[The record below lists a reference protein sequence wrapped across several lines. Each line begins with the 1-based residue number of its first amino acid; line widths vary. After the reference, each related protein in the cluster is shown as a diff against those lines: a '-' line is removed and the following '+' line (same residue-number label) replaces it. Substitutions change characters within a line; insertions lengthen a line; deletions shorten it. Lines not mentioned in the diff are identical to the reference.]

1 MGGLDPPRKA
11 SLTIDPAAAA
21 ALAMRE
27 SASSRGRVRPTK
39 RARVT
44 RGGDDAS
51 ALSSATP
58 DDGSLDAFERQ
69 ALGPLLWRRPE
80 ATELTDIPSQ
90 FRDARHYVRAFEP
103 VLMEETREE
112 VRSAWIESL
121 GERRQFPLRLQ
132 TLEVAGGGWRRATL
146 VCDDKRDAET
156 LRSLCPEHSVAVLC
170 ERRVDETD
178 PWPRSV
184 AGEDLP
190 LAVAGFVDR
199 VMPREGFVQFKFY
212 VSDAAHVRTDPASAG
227 WKPWHETLRR
237 RERDALE
244 AFEGV
249 RRPIRGAD
257 GREAAGDAAPGTE
270 EGETAA
276 AALPRAEGRRWW
288 LAPAGKLSSASQAY
302 EALHN
307 IKRLHAPMRAA
318 MLAPPPEGMPKTIGR
333 EPPPLAEEVAAHP
346 EFVQFLD
353 ANFNEP
359 QLAAIRWSAAHTLR
373 SFERDRANAAN
384 VANAANAGADGESSS
399 AAAPF
404 PFTLVQGPPGT
415 GKTHTV
421 WGILNILHLVLYQ
434 RHYQHLHRAIALG
447 TARASGGDA
456 SFTSA
461 AAAGDW
467 IAGFDRDD
475 EPDAD
480 VESATVN
487 DLFDTLKRAAGVE
500 RGHNYGVSKP
510 RILVCAPSNAA
521 TDNLLERVMSRGF
534 RKTDGAA
541 YYPDVVRVGA
551 ADAMVSEKVTAVH
564 AQAKVEGLMR
574 MSPREWD
581 AHYRKQDKFAKEAA
595 ACISHHERRHVDAAR
610 ERARLDDAVRNG
622 SIEPDELVR
631 AAERLDAEDDAR
643 VREMLRLNDDR
654 NKAVADMARLAY
666 LLTHLGGGGG
676 GGGGGEEDGG
686 GSRGSRERRKGKT
699 HRVRAALEAS
709 FVDDAEIVFTTL
721 ASSSRRV
728 FRQLTHGFDTVL
740 VDEAAQA
747 NEVATLIPFL
757 HGARRCVLVGDP
769 QQLPSTVL
777 SGAAQGVSFQRS
789 LFERFVALGAEAT
802 LLSVQYRMHP
812 EIRKFPSSAFYDDRL
827 VDSDSVVAA
836 AARREP
842 YHDANHLGPYVV
854 FDASGGAQH
863 KSATGGLSNAV
874 EALCVVCLYKKLEL
888 ALRGVAASVADVT
901 VAVITPYR
909 EQRALILRAFAVLCG
924 GEGAAARLGVS
935 VSTVDGYQGQEA
947 DVVIVS
953 TVRGGERA
961 AGVGFLADVR
971 RMNVALTRAKR
982 ALWVVGRMDAL
993 RRSPMWARLA
1003 EDAAKRGLVV
1013 ADADSREL
1021 FADAVPAARQ
1031 EAAMEELARGRRG
1044 WRGDGGGTGRGGER
1058 GGGRFGGGGGGGFGG
1073 GDRGRAPPP
1082 PPARKTTDAPPPP
1095 PNPAPKD
1102 AGGGR
1107 RDEFECAFAEE
1118 I

>member
-1 MGGLDPPRKA
+1 
-11 SLTIDPAAAA
+11 
-21 ALAMRE
+21 
-27 SASSRGRVRPTK
+27 
-39 RARVT
+39 
-44 RGGDDAS
+44 
-51 ALSSATP
+51 
-58 DDGSLDAFERQ
+58 
-69 ALGPLLWRRPE
+69 
-80 ATELTDIPSQ
+80 
-90 FRDARHYVRAFEP
+90 
-103 VLMEETREE
+103 
-112 VRSAWIESL
+112 
-121 GERRQFPLRLQ
+121 
-132 TLEVAGGGWRRATL
+132 
-146 VCDDKRDAET
+146 
-156 LRSLCPEHSVAVLC
+156 
-170 ERRVDETD
+170 
-178 PWPRSV
+178 
-184 AGEDLP
+184 
-190 LAVAGFVDR
+190 
-199 VMPREGFVQFKFY
+199 
-212 VSDAAHVRTDPASAG
+212 
-227 WKPWHETLRR
+227 
-237 RERDALE
+237 
-244 AFEGV
+244 
-249 RRPIRGAD
+249 
-257 GREAAGDAAPGTE
+257 
-270 EGETAA
+270 
-276 AALPRAEGRRWW
+276 
-288 LAPAGKLSSASQAY
+288 
-302 EALHN
+302 
-307 IKRLHAPMRAA
+307 MRAA
-318 MLAPPPEGMPKTIGR
+318 MLAPPPEGMPKTSGR

-346 EFVQFLD
+346 ELVRFLD

-373 SFERDRANAAN
+373 SYERDRAAAAN
-384 VANAANAGADGESSS
+384 GANAANAGADGESSS
-399 AAAPF
+399 SAAPF

-461 AAAGDW
+461 AAAGEW

-480 VESATVN
+480 AESATVN

-541 YYPDVVRVGA
+541 YHPDVVRVGA

-581 AHYRKQDKFAKEAA
+581 AHYRKQDAFAKEAA

-610 ERARLDDAVRNG
+610 RRAGLDDAARDG

-631 AAERLDAEDDAR
+631 AAERLNAEDDAR

-666 LLTHLGGGGG
+666 LLTHLGGRGGG
-676 GGGGGEEDGG
+676 GGGGDDDGG

-812 EIRKFPSSAFYDDRL
+812 EIRAFPSTAFYDDRL

-888 ALRGVAASVADVT
+888 ALRGAAESVADVT

-961 AGVGFLADVR
+961 GGVGFLADVR

-1021 FADAVPAARQ
+1021 FADAVPVARQ

-1044 WRGDGGGTGRGGER
+1044 WRGDGGGGGRGG
-1058 GGGRFGGGGGGGFGG
+1058 GSGSGGFGG

-1082 PPARKTTDAPPPP
+1082 PPARKTVDVPPPP
-1095 PNPAPKD
+1095 PKPAPARVGKD
-1102 AGGGR
+1102 EGGGH

>member
-1 MGGLDPPRKA
+1 MGGTDPPRKA
-11 SLTIDPAAAA
+11 CLTIDPTAAAA
-21 ALAMRE
+21 MAMRE
-27 SASSRGRVRPTK
+27 SASIRGRVRPSK

-51 ALSSATP
+51 ALASSADP

-80 ATELTDIPSQ
+80 ASELVDIPAQ

-112 VRSAWIESL
+112 VRSAWVESL

-132 TLEVAGGGWRRATL
+132 SLEVAGGGWRRATL
-146 VCDDKRDAET
+146 VCDDTRDAET
-156 LRSLCPEHSVAVLC
+156 LRSLCPEQSVAVLC

-184 AGEDLP
+184 DGEELP
-190 LAVAGFVDR
+190 VAVAGFVER

-212 VSDAAHVRTDPASAG
+212 VSDAAHVRTDPSSAG

-237 RERDALE
+237 REREALE

-257 GREAAGDAAPGTE
+257 GRESAVDAAPGTE
-270 EGETAA
+270 EGETT

-318 MLAPPPEGMPKTIGR
+318 MLAPPLEGMPRTIGR

-346 EFVQFLD
+346 AFVRFLD

-373 SFERDRANAAN
+373 SYERDRAAAAN
-384 VANAANAGADGESSS
+384 EATADEASAPSS
-399 AAAPF
+399 APSSAPF

-456 SFTSA
+456 SFTSSS
-461 AAAGDW
+461 AAAGW
-467 IAGFDRDD
+467 IAGFDRED

-480 VESATVN
+480 AESAAVN

-500 RGHNYGVSKP
+500 RGHDHGVRKP

-534 RKTDGAA
+534 RKTDGDA
-541 YYPDVVRVGA
+541 YYPDVIRVGA
-551 ADAMVSEKVTAVH
+551 ADAMVSEKVTVVH

-581 AHYRKQDKFAKEAA
+581 AHYRKQAAFAKEAA
-595 ACISHHERRHVDAAR
+595 ACISYHERVHADAAR
-610 ERARLDDAVRNG
+610 ERASLDDAGRNG
-622 SIEPDELVR
+622 AIEPDELVR
-631 AAERLDAEDDAR
+631 TAERLEREDDAR

-676 GGGGGEEDGG
+676 GGGDDGG
-686 GSRGSRERRKGKT
+686 KSRGSRERRKGKT

-812 EIRKFPSSAFYDDRL
+812 EIRAFPSSAFYDGRL
-827 VDSDSVVAA
+827 VDSDSVVTA

-842 YHDANHLGPYVV
+842 YHDADHLGPYVV

-874 EALCVVCLYKKLEL
+874 EALAVVCLYKKLEL
-888 ALRGVAASVADVT
+888 AVRGAAESVADVT

-1021 FADAVPAARQ
+1021 FADAVPVARQ

-1044 WRGDGGGTGRGGER
+1044 WRGDGGGAGR
-1058 GGGRFGGGGGGGFGG
+1058 GGGGGSGSGGWSGG
-1073 GDRGRAPPP
+1073 GDWGRVPSSMPDRNTVEVPPP
-1082 PPARKTTDAPPPP
+1082 PPK
-1095 PNPAPKD
+1095 PAPAREGKVEGNGHR
-1102 AGGGR
+1102 GG
-1107 RDEFECAFAEE
+1107 FECAFAEE

>member
-1 MGGLDPPRKA
+1 MGGTDPPRKA
-11 SLTIDPAAAA
+11 CLTIDPTAAAA
-21 ALAMRE
+21 MAMRE
-27 SASSRGRVRPTK
+27 SASIRGRVRPSK

-51 ALSSATP
+51 ALASSANP

-80 ATELTDIPSQ
+80 ASELVDIPAQ

-112 VRSAWIESL
+112 VRSAWVESL

-132 TLEVAGGGWRRATL
+132 SLEVAGGGWRRATL
-146 VCDDKRDAET
+146 VCDDTRDAET
-156 LRSLCPEHSVAVLC
+156 LRSLCPEQSVAVLC

-184 AGEDLP
+184 DGEELP
-190 LAVAGFVDR
+190 VAVAGFVER

-212 VSDAAHVRTDPASAG
+212 VSDAAHVRTDPSSAG

-237 RERDALE
+237 REREALE

-257 GREAAGDAAPGTE
+257 GRESAVDTAPGTE
-270 EGETAA
+270 EGETT

-307 IKRLHAPMRAA
+307 IKRLHTPMRAA
-318 MLAPPPEGMPKTIGR
+318 MLAPPLEGMPRTIGR

-346 EFVQFLD
+346 AFVRFLD

-373 SFERDRANAAN
+373 SYERDRAAAAN
-384 VANAANAGADGESSS
+384 EATADEASAPSS
-399 AAAPF
+399 APSSAPF

-456 SFTSA
+456 SFTSSS
-461 AAAGDW
+461 AAAGW
-467 IAGFDRDD
+467 IAGFDRED

-534 RKTDGAA
+534 RKTDGDA
-541 YYPDVVRVGA
+541 YYPDVIRVGA
-551 ADAMVSEKVTAVH
+551 ADAMVSEKVTVVH

-581 AHYRKQDKFAKEAA
+581 AHYRKQAAFAKEAA
-595 ACISHHERRHVDAAR
+595 ACISYHERKHVDAAR
-610 ERARLDDAVRNG
+610 ERASADDAGRNG
-622 SIEPDELVR
+622 AIEPDELVR
-631 AAERLDAEDDAR
+631 TAERLEREDDAR

-676 GGGGGEEDGG
+676 GGGDDGG
-686 GSRGSRERRKGKT
+686 KSRGSRERRKGKT

-812 EIRKFPSSAFYDDRL
+812 EIRAFPSSAFYDGRL
-827 VDSDSVVAA
+827 VDSDSVVTA

-842 YHDANHLGPYVV
+842 YHDADHLGPYVV

-874 EALCVVCLYKKLEL
+874 EALAVVCLYKKLEL
-888 ALRGVAASVADVT
+888 AVRGAAESVADVT

-1021 FADAVPAARQ
+1021 FADAVPVARQ

-1044 WRGDGGGTGRGGER
+1044 WRGDGGGAGR
-1058 GGGRFGGGGGGGFGG
+1058 GGGGGSGSGGWSGG
-1073 GDRGRAPPP
+1073 GDRGRVPSSMPDRNTVEVPPP
-1082 PPARKTTDAPPPP
+1082 PPK
-1095 PNPAPKD
+1095 PAPAREGKVEGNGHR
-1102 AGGGR
+1102 AG
-1107 RDEFECAFAEE
+1107 FECAFAEE